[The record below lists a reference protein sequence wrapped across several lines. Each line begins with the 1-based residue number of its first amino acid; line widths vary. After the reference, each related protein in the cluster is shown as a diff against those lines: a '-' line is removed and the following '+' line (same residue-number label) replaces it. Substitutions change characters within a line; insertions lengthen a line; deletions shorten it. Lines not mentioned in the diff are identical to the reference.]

1 MLVIKQLTTDIFNN
15 ITINFPKAGLYG
27 VVGRNGVGKST
38 LFRIINREIQ
48 ISQGNVQ
55 CGKVAYVSSL
65 EMFDKYLSG
74 QAYLDLLSA
83 IEQRRFTEYAE
94 FMGGLSYLNQ
104 KIKTYSLGMRELFIF
119 LYLLSLDSQL
129 VILDELLDGLDEQKR
144 FSAYQLLQNLSSD
157 KLFLLTSHNLSEV
170 FKVCDEVYLLE
181 KTGLSRIFDLKE
193 VHYNLSN

>member
-27 VVGRNGVGKST
+27 VVGRNGIGKST

-65 EMFDKYLSG
+65 DMFDKYLSG
-74 QAYLDLLSA
+74 QDYLDLLSA
-83 IEQRRFTEYAE
+83 IEQRHFMEYAE

-104 KIKTYSLGMRELFIF
+104 QIKTYSLGMRELFIF

-144 FSAYQLLQNLSSD
+144 LLAYRLLQKLSFE

>member
-1 MLVIKQLTTDIFNN
+1 MLVIKQLTTDIFSN
-15 ITINFPKAGLYG
+15 ITISFPRVGLYG
-27 VVGRNGVGKST
+27 IVGRNGVGKST
-38 LFRIINREIQ
+38 LFRVINKEIK
-48 ISQGNVQ
+48 IFQGDIQ

-65 EMFDKYLSG
+65 DMFDKYLSG
-74 QAYLDLLSA
+74 QDYLDLLSA
-83 IEQRRFTEYAE
+83 IEQRRFMEYAE

-144 FSAYQLLQNLSSD
+144 FSAYQLLQKLSSD